1 MFTSFKDTK
10 KGFTLI
16 ELLVVIAIIGILSSV
31 VLASLS
37 TARQKSRDAKRISD
51 LGQIQLALEL
61 FFDANQSYP
70 RTAHVA
76 STATMEGGV
85 IALTNA
91 GFLPQTP
98 VPPAGGSAK
107 YFYRGR
113 DSAANPPVLADECL
127 VVATETCT
135 SYLLAVTLERT
146 DSTVLTSDADIDAS
160 AFGAHVA
167 GAIVADNGGGSIR
180 GLGVGC
186 GAAANGTP
194 QPNGTETCYD
204 ISP

>member
-1 MFTSFKDTK
+1 MLTSLKDTK

-76 STATMEGGV
+76 STATQDGGV
-85 IALTNA
+85 IALTTA

-98 VPPAGGSAK
+98 VPPAGGSVK

-113 DSAANPPVLADECL
+113 VSATNPPGAADECNL
-127 VVATETCT
+127 LAETCT
-135 SYLLAVTLERT
+135 SYLLAVTLERV
-146 DSTVLTSDADIDAS
+146 DSTVLTTDADVDAT
-160 AFGAHVA
+160 AWVAHVV
-167 GAIVADNGGGSIR
+167 GALAQYGEGGDIA
-180 GLGVGC
+180 GLGIGC
-186 GAAANGTP
+186 GAAAGTA
-194 QPNGTETCYD
+194 QPGGTETCYD

>member
-1 MFTSFKDTK
+1 MFTSLKDTK

-51 LGQIQLALEL
+51 VGQIQLALEL

-76 STATMEGGV
+76 SSLTQEGGV
-85 IALTNA
+85 IALTTA

-107 YFYRGR
+107 YYYRGR
-113 DSAANPPVLADECL
+113 VSATNPPAAADECNA
-127 VVATETCT
+127 VGETCT
-135 SYLLAVTLERT
+135 SYIVAVTLERT
-146 DSTVLTSDADIDAS
+146 DNTVLTTDADVDAS
-160 AFGAHVA
+160 AWVAHLANPGIGIEGGDLFG
-167 GAIVADNGGGSIR
+167 N
-180 GLGVGC
+180 
-186 GAAANGTP
+186 AAACGVTG
-194 QPNGTETCYD
+194 GTELCYD
-204 ISP
+204 IAP